1 VTPSHAAAS
10 FVGIF
15 TGAVP
20 GETGFHTLFSCN
32 MRNLAVVLAVVLL
45 AATAATA
52 SASVCAIK
60 FVYPSSP
67 ASTGDLQRSS
77 VSSPLLFVKPTTHD
91 ESVNFVVRFTGS
103 ITEATAP
110 SSVFAI
116 FEIFSGGPELSP
128 QRFWKQPLTLKTGSM
143 LDHTVYIDVPF
154 EALRSYSYATAAA
167 SVYMSMNNGS
177 TLQDI
182 NL

>member
-1 VTPSHAAAS
+1 MTPSHAAPAS

-15 TGAVP
+15 TDAGP
-20 GETGFHTLFSCN
+20 GETRFCTLISCN

-52 SASVCAIK
+52 SASGCSIK

-67 ASTGDLQRSS
+67 AATGDLQ
-77 VSSPLLFVKPTTHD
+77 SSPLLFVKPTHD
-91 ESVNFVVRFTGS
+91 ESVNFVVWFTGS

-116 FEIFSGGPELSP
+116 FEIFSGGPDLSP

-143 LDHTVYIDVPF
+143 LDHTVYIAVPF
-154 EALRSYSYATAAA
+154 QALRSYSYATAAA
-167 SVYMSMNNGS
+167 SVYMSMTNGS
-177 TLQDI
+177 SSQDI